1 MWKFVKYY
9 KKIFHFL
16 YIDLGRLD
24 RHYSVV
30 QIEWIEYSQ
39 TGLNVSVF
47 HELLR
52 QYLQCG
58 LLVLI
63 LF

>member
-30 QIEWIEYSQ
+30 QIE
-39 TGLNVSVF
+39 
-47 HELLR
+47 
-52 QYLQCG
+52 
-58 LLVLI
+58 
-63 LF
+63 